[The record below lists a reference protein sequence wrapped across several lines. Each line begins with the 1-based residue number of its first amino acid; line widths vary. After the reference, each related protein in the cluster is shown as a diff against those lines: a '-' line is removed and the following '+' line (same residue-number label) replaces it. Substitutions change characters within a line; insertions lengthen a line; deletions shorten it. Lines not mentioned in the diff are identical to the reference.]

1 MSDEIAKI
9 HFEPSTIE
17 NIDRSVLDYIKSL
30 KLAVDTNSG
39 FTEVPV
45 LWGTSER
52 SFLSKDKKEIR
63 DDQGMLKF
71 PLISIRRSS
80 FSKPLKSGGVFQGNV
95 PEFNDG
101 QGGSLPV
108 GKVIFQERTTA
119 FANAEA
125 MRLHGQNNYPRPN
138 HKVVYQT
145 VYAPMP
151 VNVEVMYE
159 ITLRTEYQQ
168 QMNDLMLPFVT
179 RPGTINYVLLKSE
192 GHRYEGFIQDQ
203 HQSSDN
209 LSDFSAAERKFE
221 TKITLKVIGYLV
233 GEGKNEDKSHFSV
246 RQNFVEVKLSRE
258 TVTLGEIPDHK
269 NGAYYGLPGVDA
281 EQLSPDAA
289 AILQKMIDRSPGF
302 IGSARAEP
310 KYMARASNVD
320 VFTDTSTVT
329 NNRVENL
336 VIKEAGAEPRSPRG
350 ITVEAPGPI
359 SRGTEVI
366 LKSSAGSDFVELTL
380 GTDYSITGMAITF
393 TEDVVTADKI
403 LITYVKG

>member
-30 KLAVDTNSG
+30 KLAVDTNQG

-52 SFLSKDKKEIR
+52 SFLSKDKKELR
-63 DDQGMLKF
+63 DEQGTLKF

-101 QGGSLPV
+101 QGGSLPI
-108 GKVIFQERTTA
+108 GKVVFQERTTA

-179 RPGTINYVLLKSE
+179 KPGTINYVLLKSE

-258 TVTLGEIPDHK
+258 TVVLGEIPDHK
-269 NGAYYGLPGVDA
+269 NGAYYGLPGIKPKTFAD
-281 EQLSPDAA
+281 LFTAA
-289 AILQKMIDRSPGF
+289 KADTAVHGQGASDGDKYVRNLIL
-302 IGSARAEP
+302 
-310 KYMARASNVD
+310 
-320 VFTDTSTVT
+320 
-329 NNRVENL
+329 
-336 VIKEAGAEPRSPRG
+336 KEAGVAPRHATNL
-350 ITVEAPGPI
+350 TVPEFIIKP
-359 SRGTEVI
+359 GTETI
-366 LKSSAGSDFVELTL
+366 LKSSDGITFNKLTL
-380 GTDYSITGMAITF
+380 GTDYSITGMIITF
-393 TEDVVTADKI
+393 TANIVTADKI

>member
-52 SFLSKDKKEIR
+52 SFLSKDKKELR

-281 EQLSPDAA
+281 EQLSLDAA
-289 AILQKMIDRSPGF
+289 AILQKMIDRSPGS
-302 IGSARAEP
+302 IGAPRTAP

-336 VIKEAGAEPRSPRG
+336 VLKEAGVPPGDLRVL
-350 ITVEAPGPI
+350 TVSDFAI
-359 SRGTEVI
+359 AAGTETI
-366 LKSSAGSDFVELTL
+366 LISTSGGIPVEQERGSHYTIS
-380 GTDYSITGMAITF
+380 GNTITF
-393 TEDVVTADKI
+393 IKDILDSNRI

>member
-9 HFEPSTIE
+9 HFEPSTVE

-30 KLAVDTNSG
+30 KLAVDTNQG

-63 DDQGMLKF
+63 DEQGTLKF

-80 FSKPLKSGGVFQGNV
+80 LSKPLKSGGVFQGNV

-101 QGGSLPV
+101 QGGSLPI

-179 RPGTINYVLLKSE
+179 KPGTINYVLLKSE
-192 GHRYEGFIQDQ
+192 GHRYEGFIQEQ
-203 HQSSDN
+203 YQSSDN

-281 EQLSPDAA
+281 EQLPPDAA
-289 AILQKMIDRSPGF
+289 AILQRMIDRSPGSF
-302 IGSARAEP
+302 GAP
-310 KYMARASNVD
+310 WTGPTNLSNRRHGD
-320 VFTDTSTVT
+320 VFTDTSAVT

-336 VIKEAGAEPRSPRG
+336 VLKESGTAPSHATIMTVPGFIIKP
-350 ITVEAPGPI
+350 
-359 SRGTEVI
+359 GTETI
-366 LKSSAGSDFVELTL
+366 MRATDGIDFFKMIP
-380 GTDYSITGMAITF
+380 GTDYTIAGNVITF
-393 TEDVVTADKI
+393 TSTINNSDRIE
-403 LITYVKG
+403 ITYVKG

>member
-1 MSDEIAKI
+1 MSDEIARI

-30 KLAVDTNSG
+30 KLAVDTNQG

-281 EQLSPDAA
+281 EQLPPDAA
-289 AILQKMIDRSPGF
+289 AILQRMIDRSPGSF
-302 IGSARAEP
+302 GAPWTAPTNLDVLSA
-310 KYMARASNVD
+310 
-320 VFTDTSTVT
+320 TSTTT

-336 VIKEAGAEPRSPRG
+336 VLKEAGNPPRHLRDLTVNGFDIAANTETILISTSGGTPVAQERG
-350 ITVEAPGPI
+350 SHYTINGNT
-359 SRGTEVI
+359 
-366 LKSSAGSDFVELTL
+366 
-380 GTDYSITGMAITF
+380 ITF
-393 TEDVVTADKI
+393 MKDILTSNKI